1 MNTLDL
7 REAAD
12 FLLMNAEVLR
22 RKASKGEVP
31 GRKTGKRWVFI
42 KEHLADWVSG
52 RYPDRG
58 QGLRVIDGGLTT
70 NGVIETCQST
80 NAMIRGGFKSPQQ
93 TASEYNALLGL
104 K

>member
-1 MNTLDL
+1 MQILDL
-7 REAAD
+7 TEAAN

-22 RKASKGEVP
+22 SKAYQGDVP
-31 GRKTGKRWVFI
+31 GRKAGKKWVFI

-58 QGLRVIDGGLTT
+58 QGLRVIDGGLTA
-70 NGVIETCQST
+70 NGVKETCQFT
-80 NAMIRGGFKSPQQ
+80 NAKTLGGYKSPRL
-93 TASEYNALLGL
+93 TASEYNTLLGL

>member
-1 MNTLDL
+1 MQILDL
-7 REAAD
+7 TEAAN

-22 RKASKGEVP
+22 RKAYQGHVP
-31 GRKTGKRWVFI
+31 GRKAGKKWVFI

-70 NGVIETCQST
+70 NGVKETCQFT
-80 NAMIRGGFKSPQQ
+80 NAKKRGGYKSSLQ